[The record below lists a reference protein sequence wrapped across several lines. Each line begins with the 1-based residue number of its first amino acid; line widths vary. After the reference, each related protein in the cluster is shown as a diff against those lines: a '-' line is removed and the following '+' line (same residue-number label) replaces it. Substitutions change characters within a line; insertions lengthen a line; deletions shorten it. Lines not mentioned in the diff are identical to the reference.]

1 MTRWLPAA
9 ASAHASQVDFV
20 VTLVHILMAVL
31 FAGWGAYFVFVL
43 FRFRRRRQP
52 NASYTGARGRIAL
65 FVEIGVVLAEATL
78 LVLLALPLWF
88 KQTSAAPAKENLL
101 VIRVV
106 AEQFAWNVHY
116 PGADGVFGDT
126 SLSLVSPTNPL
137 GLNRNSAAG
146 RDDIV
151 EQNLMHLPIGRA
163 VLIELSSKDV
173 IHSFGVPA
181 MRVKQDAVPG
191 LMTPVW
197 FVPTR
202 LGDFEIACSQLCG
215 LAHYRMRGII
225 TVESAAAFQKFLA
238 DEARAQKN

>member
-1 MTRWLPAA
+1 MTRLLPPA
-9 ASAHASQVDFV
+9 ASAHAAQIDFV
-20 VTLVHILMAVL
+20 LTLVHILMLVL

-43 FRFRRRRQP
+43 FRFRRGRQP
-52 NASYTGARGRIAL
+52 KANFKGARGRIAL
-65 FVEIGVVLAEATL
+65 FVEIAVVLAEAAL

-88 KQTSAAPAKENLL
+88 KQTSASPAKENLL
-101 VIRVV
+101 VVRVV

-116 PGADGVFGDT
+116 PGADGVFGET
-126 SLSLVSPTNPL
+126 SLALVSPTNPL
-137 GLNRNSAAG
+137 GLNRDARAG

-151 EQNLMHLPIGRA
+151 EQSLIHLPLDRA

-215 LAHYRMRGII
+215 LGHYRMRGII
-225 TVESAAAFQKFLA
+225 TVESAAAFAKFLA
-238 DEARAQKN
+238 DEAKAQR